1 MAKIPVKI
9 PVPQLKAGAELAHDV
24 MTKRNNVLFIK
35 GRVISDKDLEVLKAF
50 LIPAVEV
57 ADQDEVHAP
66 MPSEAR
72 DGGGFPSFEASYHQ
86 MLQLVKRVF
95 AIADAG
101 GEALPVLDIRK
112 GMEELVSHADSYNAL
127 HFSPKHFQ
135 MSDFVYH
142 NSLMVSLTSYC
153 MARWIGLASKDL
165 LPVALAGLLH
175 DIGNAKMDPAIL
187 FKPDRLSDEEKE
199 ALKKHTVIG
208 YQMLKPVTAL
218 TEGVKLA
225 ALQHHER
232 EDGSG
237 YPLGVRGDKIHLYS
251 KIVAVADMFHAM
263 TTSRFHKSGTS
274 PYLALE
280 QLQAEAFGKLDPH
293 LVSTFIERVTQ
304 FHNGT
309 IVKLSDNRIGEIVFS
324 DRSYPTRPWVNVS
337 GGIVN
342 LNVERN
348 LYIQEVIQK

>member
-1 MAKIPVKI
+1 MAKIPVS
-9 PVPQLKAGAELAHDV
+9 QLKAGAVLAHDV
-24 MTKRNNVLFIK
+24 LTQRNNVLFIK
-35 GRVISDKDLEVLKAF
+35 GRVVSDKDLEVLMAF

-57 ADQDEVHAP
+57 ADGDEAQTSVQ
-66 MPSEAR
+66 SEAR
-72 DGGGFPSFEASYHQ
+72 DNGGFPSFEASYDQ
-86 MLQLVKRVF
+86 MLQLLKRVF
-95 AIADAG
+95 AIVDAG
-101 GEALPVLDIRK
+101 GEALPVLDVRN
-112 GMEELVSHADSYNAL
+112 GLEELVSHADSYHAL

-135 MSDFVYH
+135 MPDFIYH
-142 NSLMVSLTSYC
+142 NSIMVSLTSYC
-153 MARWIGLASKDL
+153 MARWIGLASKDF

-175 DIGNAKMDPAIL
+175 DIGNARIDPAIL
-187 FKPDRLSDEEKE
+187 FKPDRLSVDEMD

-208 YQMLKPVTAL
+208 YQMLRPVPAIN
-218 TEGVKLA
+218 EGVKLA

-293 LVSTFIERVTQ
+293 LVSTFIERATQ
-304 FHNGT
+304 FHHGT
-309 IVKLSDNRIGEIVFS
+309 IVRLSDNRIGEIVFS

-337 GGIVN
+337 GSIVN
-342 LNVERN
+342 LIVERN